1 MTNIINVKKEYTCR
15 FDSCTLELGCQILK
29 EVNFLMYNANRK
41 QLNKTIMHL
50 SEIGV
55 KISKTKSRLELSK
68 AIKEM
73 KIVPK
78 FPELHT

>member
-1 MTNIINVKKEYTCR
+1 
-15 FDSCTLELGCQILK
+15 
-29 EVNFLMYNANRK
+29 MYNTNRK

-68 AIKEM
+68 TIKEI